1 MWKNLKN
8 DILPGITFL
17 IFSVLFVFLTPGQ
30 VKTTESGFF
39 TARTFPYLTLGII
52 AFCCILLIGMGLM
65 RTVGSRR
72 MERNEKNAEEKG
84 RTEGKADERI
94 NEKINENKES
104 LGNTGM
110 MLKVFLLVAIAVV
123 IGGMVGFLVSGIFLT
138 IGFLLMY
145 RDRNIIHYVIVVVLV
160 VAFYYLFKLGFGL
173 KLP

>member
-8 DILPGITFL
+8 DILPGIIFL

-52 AFCCILLIGMGLM
+52 TFCSILLIGMGLM
-65 RTVGSRR
+65 RTAGSRR

-94 NEKINENKES
+94 NENKGS

-110 MLKVFLLVAIAVV
+110 TLKVFLLVAIAVV